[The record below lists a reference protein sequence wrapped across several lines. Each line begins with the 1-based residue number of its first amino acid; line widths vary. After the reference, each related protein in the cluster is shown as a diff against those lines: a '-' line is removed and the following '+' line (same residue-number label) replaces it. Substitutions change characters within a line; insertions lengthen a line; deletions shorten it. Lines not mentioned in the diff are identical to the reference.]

1 MEDLERL
8 SAALDIGSAFDPY
21 EVLAQIERLLCG
33 GIKSTLRAVRQAA
46 TLIRGS
52 WTTFL
57 KESEESLTMLSV
69 RMAYSISFIK
79 MDMDD
84 DREFATLQKF

>member
-8 SAALDIGSAFDPY
+8 SAALDMGSAFDPY
-21 EVLAQIERLLCG
+21 EVLARIERLLCG
-33 GIKSTLRAVRQAA
+33 RIKSTLRQAA
-46 TLIRGS
+46 TLISGS

-57 KESEESLTMLSV
+57 KESEELTMLSV

-79 MDMDD
+79 MDIDD